1 MDLGHLHYA
10 HGAKKGRKRVGR
22 GIGSGHGKTS
32 CRGQKG
38 QRARS
43 GSKSRAWFEGGQM
56 PLQRRIPKQGFTNI
70 FQHKYQ
76 VVNIDDLDHLKEEKI
91 SPEVLLKACLIRKS
105 NMQLKILGY
114 GDVKRSIEVSA
125 HAFSKSAI
133 KKIESAGGKVI
144 LL

>member
-1 MDLGHLHYA
+1 MDLGQLHYA
-10 HGAKKGRKRVGR
+10 EGAKKKRKRVGR

-38 QRARS
+38 QKSRS

-56 PLQRRIPKQGFTNI
+56 PLQRRVPKRGFTNI
-70 FQHKYQ
+70 NRCEYQ
-76 VVNIDDLDHLKEEKI
+76 IVNIGDLDRLKKEKI
-91 SPEVLLKACLIRKS
+91 SPEVLFSAHLVRKQ
-105 NMQLKILGY
+105 NVKLKILGR
-114 GDVKRSIEVSA
+114 GEVKKSLEVSA

-133 KKIESAGGKVI
+133 QKLESAGGKVI